1 MPRTSEPDAQAIRD
15 LVLHVEGHRRQAC
28 EGPLSIMEG
37 VKRQGRLVLRKPAA
51 IGVFGVLFLQVSAVP
66 QQNLAKVLRRRR
78 TVNLAGE
85 ALPYKRWKIT

>member
-1 MPRTSEPDAQAIRD
+1 
-15 LVLHVEGHRRQAC
+15 VRRR
-28 EGPLSIMEG
+28 EE
-37 VKRQGRLVLRKPAA
+37 PAA

-85 ALPYKRWKIT
+85 ALPYKRRKIT